1 MFARVTHVQAKPGK
15 LDEVVA
21 LYQESVIPLL
31 AQQDGFHSTFLLTD
45 PASGKG
51 MSITL
56 WNSDAARLA
65 GDSNGFLLQQVM
77 KVVPLLAAPPIP
89 EGYVALG
96 AA

>member
-1 MFARVTHVQAKPGK
+1 MFARVTHVLAKPGK

-31 AQQDGFHSTFLLTD
+31 EQQDGFHSTFLLTD

-56 WNSDAARLA
+56 WNSDAARQA

>member
-31 AQQDGFHSTFLLTD
+31 EQQGGFHSTFLLTD
-45 PASGKG
+45 PSSGKG

-77 KVVPLLAAPPIP
+77 KVAPMLVAPPVA
-89 EGYVALG
+89 EGYVAHG